1 MGGIVEIER
10 ERGGGRGMEGD
21 GGGEM
26 ETRERRCVSIVW
38 LIAENDS
45 REGECS
51 SGS

>member
-1 MGGIVEIER
+1 
-10 ERGGGRGMEGD
+10 
-21 GGGEM
+21 M